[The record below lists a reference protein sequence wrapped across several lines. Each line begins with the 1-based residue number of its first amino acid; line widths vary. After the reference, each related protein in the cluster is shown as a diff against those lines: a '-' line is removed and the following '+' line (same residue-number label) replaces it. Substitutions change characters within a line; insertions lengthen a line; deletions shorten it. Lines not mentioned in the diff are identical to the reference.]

1 MLDFARCI
9 DCISLRYN
17 KVKLPSCSL
26 LNTCHFSTTAETIP
40 KRKEKRR
47 RWRCW
52 KTVDKAPESQSRL
65 CVAFVCDVF
74 FFSLLVSVFG
84 STVATLIVAAFSPM
98 CKKKPWLTDRQ
109 TYIWLH
115 VAGEFEIL
123 YLKKIDSRLKL
134 KRNWLIWNAP
144 NMNEVD
150 RIRLCCQFCAA
161 KLSVGSAQS
170 RNCHRGLLPLP
181 FVGMSQACEC
191 FTFFT

>member
-1 MLDFARCI
+1 MFAFKYMPLFDNSRTDSKKKGKTPKMKMLKNCWQSAWEPIKIVCCVCVWCFFLLVIGFSIWFHCCYI
-9 DCISLRYN
+9 DCCR
-17 KVKLPSCSL
+17 
-26 LNTCHFSTTAETIP
+26 
-40 KRKEKRR
+40 
-47 RWRCW
+47 
-52 KTVDKAPESQSRL
+52 
-65 CVAFVCDVF
+65 
-74 FFSLLVSVFG
+74 FFSHVQ
-84 STVATLIVAAFSPM
+84 
-98 CKKKPWLTDRQ
+98 KKPWLTDRQ

-181 FVGMSQACEC
+181 FEGMSQACEC
-191 FTFFT
+191 FSFFT